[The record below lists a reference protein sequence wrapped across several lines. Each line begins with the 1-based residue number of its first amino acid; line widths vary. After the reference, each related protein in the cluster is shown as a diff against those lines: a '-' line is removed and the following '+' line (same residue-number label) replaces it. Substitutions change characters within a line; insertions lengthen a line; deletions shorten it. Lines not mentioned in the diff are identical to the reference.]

1 MFYEG
6 KLLFRY
12 NIADKKRSE
21 VTYIFIFI
29 ISFWVLLI
37 CDNLGTIG
45 LVSNNYKDPI
55 YFLIVSL
62 ADWQFLY
69 EISYF
74 ILKINLLKKVMICV
88 GRNTLPV
95 VILHFLCFKIVSY
108 IEVIINGDP
117 ICLVAAFPTLYT
129 NGLWWVAYTV
139 VGLVSPVCLSLM
151 WKKGKLFIGAI
162 IKKSQCME
170 PQY

>member
-1 MFYEG
+1 M
-6 KLLFRY
+6 
-12 NIADKKRSE
+12 
-21 VTYIFIFI
+21 THIFIFI

-62 ADWQFLY
+62 AGWQFLY

-74 ILKINLLKKVMICV
+74 ILKINLLKRVMICV

-117 ICLVAAFPTLYT
+117 ICLVVAFPTLYT

-139 VGLVSPVCLSLM
+139 VGLVLPVCLSLM

-162 IKKSQCME
+162 IKKSQ
-170 PQY
+170 